1 VGLALLYVL
10 ACLGVIKFFLTEQRR
25 SFNLLLHIIIPLAAA
40 VAAGFVVYHNVIPVP
55 PYPINIALPLAGGWA
70 VVGIVT
76 TVYLVRT
83 GRTGWLNR
91 ATQVFGETTEASEIS
106 EASGNNNGAGE
117 ATPPT
122 GQA

>member
-1 VGLALLYVL
+1 VGSV
-10 ACLGVIKFFLTEQRR
+10 
-25 SFNLLLHIIIPLAAA
+25 A
-40 VAAGFVVYHNVIPVP
+40 VGFVVYHNVIPVP

-76 TVYLVRT
+76 PVYLVRT

-91 ATQVFGETTEASEIS
+91 ATQVFGETIEASEIS
-106 EASGNNNGAGE
+106 GTSRDNGAGE
-117 ATPPT
+117 GAPPT

>member
-1 VGLALLYVL
+1 LVTETTFQPQALAELLDLWRRAMPQDAPDLARFRDLALL
-10 ACLGVIKFFLTEQRR
+10 
-25 SFNLLLHIIIPLAAA
+25 
-40 VAAGFVVYHNVIPVP
+40 NVIPVP

-91 ATQVFGETTEASEIS
+91 ATQVFGETIEASEIS
-106 EASGNNNGAGE
+106 GASGNNNGAGE
-117 ATPPT
+117 VTPPA